1 MDYLTLILAIAMVE
15 SGGNPHAFNKSEGA
29 RGLYQIRPIYVA
41 DCNRIQ
47 QTRVYTLEDCYDQEK
62 SIEMMMIYWNHYASE
77 RRLGYKP
84 DYETLARMH
93 CAGGGSGHLKE
104 CSKPYWE
111 KVKRQLALQIPTH
124 SQDID

>member
-62 SIEMMMIYWNHYASE
+62 SIEMMMIYWGHYASE

-84 DYETLARMH
+84 DYETLARQH
-93 CAGGGSGHLKE
+93 NGGANGHKKKSTLD
-104 CSKPYWE
+104 YWGKIRE
-111 KVKRQLALQIPTH
+111 ALNRLEQ
-124 SQDID
+124 

>member
-15 SGGNPHAFNKSEGA
+15 SGQNPHAFNESEGA

-62 SIEMMMIYWNHYASE
+62 SIEMMMIYWGHYASKD
-77 RRLGYKP
+77 RLGQDP
-84 DYETLARMH
+84 TYEILARMH
-93 CAGGGSGHLKE
+93 NGSGATGHKKKSTLD
-104 CSKPYWE
+104 YWQR
-111 KVKRQLALQIPTH
+111 VRQQLNRLEQ
-124 SQDID
+124 QRRK